1 VRQGDPTRRPVQ
13 IGVLNAAKI
22 VRLRSE
28 PSCASPCCTA
38 RSSSPTVSPSCGR
51 AGALG
56 SPLPERVTGI
66 DLFQSLLELADR
78 DQRSVYLLGARPEVV
93 ARVRS
98 VVGERYPGAR
108 LVGSRDGYFNEDEAE
123 QVAASITESGRTC
136 SSSEWCPRRRRY
148 SSAPTAP
155 PSASRSSTES
165 GGRSSAGRDHPAC
178 PAGLAARRHGVG
190 VSTQAGAP
198 ATGSP
203 LPHHQY
209 RLPRTDGAGA
219 DATHCTVY
227 RASGDLRRVS

>member
-108 LVGSRDGYFNEDEAE
+108 LVGTSTRMRPSRWRHRSPSPGGHALPRNGVPEEGG
-123 QVAASITESGRTC
+123 IRRHLRRH
-136 SSSEWCPRRRRY
+136 PRRPGRPRSRGVVRVLAGITQRAPLAWQRAGMEWAFRLKQEPRRLARRY
-148 SSAPTAP
+148 LTTNTAFLALTVQERMRPTAP
-155 PSASRSSTES
+155 YTA
-165 GGRSSAGRDHPAC
+165 
-178 PAGLAARRHGVG
+178 
-190 VSTQAGAP
+190 QAG
-198 ATGSP
+198 T
-203 LPHHQY
+203 
-209 RLPRTDGAGA
+209 
-219 DATHCTVY
+219 
-227 RASGDLRRVS
+227 